1 MTHKIGEVIFADGLI
16 EINAGR
22 PVKTMVVTN
31 TGDRTIQVCSHY
43 HFFEANPALA
53 FDREAAFG
61 LRLDIPAGSAIRF
74 EPGEEKEV
82 VLTTYAGEGNLYG
95 FQGWTM
101 GNIHDPQVRERALQR
116 MRQAM
121 GDAAAPAAPGN
132 GGE

>member
-1 MTHKIGEVIFADGLI
+1 MTYKVGEIIFADDLI
-16 EINAGR
+16 EINKGK
-22 PVKTMVVTN
+22 PVTKLIVTN

-43 HFFEANPALA
+43 HFFEANKALK

-82 VLTTYAGEGNLYG
+82 ALTTYAGEGNLYG
-95 FQGWTM
+95 FLGWTM
-101 GNIHDPQVRERALQR
+101 GNIHDPKVKEKAIA
-116 MRQAM
+116 AM
-121 GDAAAPAAPGN
+121 KAELE